1 MPKELVSINL
11 DEIDPL
17 TIGKVDYAKID
28 ATTEEDIARHIQED
42 ILESRRVAGEEIQ
55 EIRERMG
62 MSEESFAN
70 ALHISIKTLNN
81 WEQGIRLPTGPARTL
96 LKILEA
102 EPEMALEV
110 LRRSV
115 INRGRALGF
124 PSMPDE

>member
-28 ATTEEDIARHIQED
+28 ATTEEDIARYIQED

-55 EIRERMG
+55 EIRELMG
-62 MSEESFAN
+62 MTEESFAD

-81 WEQGIRLPTGPARTL
+81 WEQGIRLPTGPARTP
-96 LKILEA
+96 LKILKA
-102 EPEMALEV
+102 EPGMVLEV
-110 LRRSV
+110 LRRSE
-115 INRGRALGF
+115 ISKGLALGL
-124 PSMPDE
+124 PS

>member
-42 ILESRRVAGEEIQ
+42 ILESRRVASEEIQ

-62 MSEESFAN
+62 MSE
-70 ALHISIKTLNN
+70 
-81 WEQGIRLPTGPARTL
+81 
-96 LKILEA
+96 
-102 EPEMALEV
+102 
-110 LRRSV
+110 
-115 INRGRALGF
+115 
-124 PSMPDE
+124 